1 MKKSP
6 FSPLKNILI
15 VLLIDIL
22 LIGAG
27 ILIDARRSENDVGG
41 FPVVIFLMLCV
52 CIVITLITVI
62 VSVIRV
68 LLNIHKQKS
77 Q

>member
-6 FSPLKNILI
+6 FGPLKNILI

-22 LIGAG
+22 LIVAG
-27 ILIDARRSENDVGG
+27 ILIDARRSQNDAGG

-52 CIVITLITVI
+52 CIVITLVTVI

-68 LLNIHKQKS
+68 ILNLHNQKQ
-77 Q
+77 